1 MKIKSEKGAVVLI
14 MTSLLI
20 LAALILSLGTYK
32 STFYQIKRSQNE
44 VLAKQGHW
52 RAEGAIECLFTFIS
66 ETKTEPSLLSKN
78 NSSTEY
84 DNLKSDCGINSPIES
99 LYAKAV
105 SSASSVMT
113 YQLTY
118 EQHNKELIKK
128 SIIPKITY
136 GDGAIQARGNLI
148 IDGSLNVYPDVT
160 GDKIDDK
167 DKCVAIKYTGY
178 IDYRFSGSGL
188 KTLNPEDNGPYD
200 GYSGTCHPSTKSN
213 INISSKTDD
222 PTTSSNFLSDYIKE
236 THYDPF
242 EAFFQKP
249 RSKLAEIKNEYTV
262 ISGSKINCTNTIAT
276 AFSTSD
282 KVWVE
287 GDCDLGNAHSLTS
300 LPDKPRNLV
309 IDGGILSMVGSVT
322 FYGSVYHIFV
332 APVDSDGNID
342 LTDHWE
348 DMATAP
354 YILESRKKFVS
365 HNQVG
370 SFVPTGGLILDTP
383 NSSTLLRGSIVFK
396 YKRAARK
403 EEYNN
408 FIWQKGSWNDL

>member
-66 ETKTEPSLLSKN
+66 ETKTDPSLLSKN
-78 NSSTEY
+78 NSSAEY
-84 DNLKSDCGINSPIES
+84 DSLKSDCGINSPIES
-99 LYAKAV
+99 LYAKAI

-148 IDGSLNVYPDVT
+148 IDGSVDIYPDVT
-160 GDKIDDK
+160 GKKINEK
-167 DKCVAIKYTGY
+167 DECVAIKYTGY
-178 IDYRFSGSGL
+178 IDYNFGSGGL
-188 KTLNPEDNGPYD
+188 KTLNPEENGPYD
-200 GYSGTCHPSTKSN
+200 GYSGTCHSTTQSN
-213 INISSKTDD
+213 IQTNAKTDD
-222 PTTSSNFLSDYIKE
+222 STTSSNFLSDYIKE
-236 THYDPF
+236 EDYDPF

-249 RSKLAEIKNEYTV
+249 RAKLAEVKSEYTV
-262 ISGSKINCTNTIAT
+262 ISGSKLNCDDLIAN
-276 AFSTSD
+276 AFTSSD
-282 KVWVE
+282 KVWVV
-287 GDCDLGNAHSLTS
+287 GDCDLGDGHSLTS
-300 LPDKPRNLV
+300 LPLTPRNLV
-309 IDGGILSMVGSVT
+309 IEGGVLGIYSAVN
-322 FYGSVYHIFV
+322 FYGSVYHMYHHS
-332 APVDSDGNID
+332 PGLD
-342 LTDHWE
+342 LTTNWDGMVSANTLSSDE
-348 DMATAP
+348 
-354 YILESRKKFVS
+354 KKTVS
-365 HNQVG
+365 HFQAG
-370 SFVPTGGLILDTP
+370 AFVPTGGLILDTP
-383 NSSTLLRGSIVFK
+383 NSSTLLKGSIVFK